1 MTIDVLRDIAV
12 RNGIKIPTT
21 EDEQA
26 YLTLL
31 QSADATVASVE
42 QLPEYVDPRLKPVPV
57 RGGERKYWKAQ
68 DNSLNGWSHRT
79 ELVAGKATS
88 SILQGRTV
96 AIKDNM
102 SVGGLPLTIGT
113 FPELTAKDRKYPI
126 STIDASIVSR
136 VLEAG
141 ATIKGTSTCENYSC
155 TPLSYTSASG
165 PVHNPWLYNHTCGGS
180 SSGNACLL
188 SLANAREAGMPGLDK
203 AGDTVEMALGG
214 DQGGSIRLPASFT
227 GIYGLKPTFGL
238 VPYTGI
244 ASLHAMIDH
253 CGPMARKLEDIA
265 KLLTATAGYDGL
277 DPRMTPESPLR
288 VNVKDYDAELSELR
302 SSSSRK
308 LGTDMKIGILSEGF
322 SCPGMST
329 AVASSVKRAA
339 LEHFAKA
346 GSKVQEVSVPL
357 HLLAPAI
364 WTAATR
370 GDMARLAVKAG
381 PPDLLSHPMPHFAP
395 RWPPDQEMYDLLNCT
410 NPAVVN
416 LLFWATFTQE
426 KYPASTTAKAHRHI
440 WELRAAYD
448 KALEEFDVLITPTAT
463 MVANQHADLRTER
476 DGGTGVMDKI
486 KLAVGAMSNTCPF
499 NATGH
504 PAMSVPCG
512 WAEAVDEPGKY
523 LPVGMQIIGK
533 RWDDMSVIKAA
544 AVFESGGGG
553 LGPYPG
559 NA

>member
-1 MTIDVLRDIAV
+1 MTIEVLRDIAE

-21 EDEQA
+21 QDEQA

-42 QLPEYVDPRLKPVPV
+42 QLPDYVDPRLKPVPV
-57 RGGERKYWKAQ
+57 QGGERKYWNAQ
-68 DNSLNGWSHRT
+68 ENALNGWSHRT
-79 ELVAGKATS
+79 ELVAEKATS
-88 SILQGRTV
+88 SILQGRAI

-188 SLANAREAGMPGLDK
+188 SLANAREVGMPGLDK
-203 AGDTVEMALGG
+203 AGDTVEMAVGG

-227 GIYGLKPTFGL
+227 GVYGFKPTFGL

-265 KLLTATAGYDGL
+265 KLLTAIAGYDGV

-288 VNVKDYDAELSELR
+288 ANVKDYDAELSEFR
-302 SSSSRK
+302 SSSSGK
-308 LGTDMKIGILSEGF
+308 LGAGMKIGILSEGF
-322 SCPGMST
+322 ACPGMSA
-329 AVASSVKRAA
+329 AVASTVKKAA

-346 GSKVQEVSVPL
+346 GTEVQEVSEPM

-395 RWPPDQEMYDLLNCT
+395 RWPPDQEMYDLLNRT

-416 LLFWATFTQE
+416 LLFWGTFTQE
-426 KYPASTTAKAHRHI
+426 KYPASTAAKAHRHI

-448 KALEEFDVLITPTAT
+448 KALEEFDVLLTPTAT
-463 MVANQHADLRTER
+463 MVANEHADLRPESE
-476 DGGTGVMDKI
+476 GGTGVMDKI

-504 PAMSVPCG
+504 PALSVPCG

-533 RWDDMSVIKAA
+533 RWDDMTVIKAA

-553 LGPYPG
+553 LGHYPG

>member
-1 MTIDVLRDIAV
+1 MTIEVLRDIAE

-21 EDEQA
+21 QDEQA

-42 QLPEYVDPRLKPVPV
+42 QLPDYVDPRLKPVPV
-57 RGGERKYWKAQ
+57 QGGERKYWNAQ
-68 DNSLNGWSHRT
+68 ENSLNGWSHRT
-79 ELVAGKATS
+79 ELVAEKATS
-88 SILQGRTV
+88 SILQGRAI

-203 AGDTVEMALGG
+203 AGDTVEMAVGG

-227 GIYGLKPTFGL
+227 GVYGFKPTFGL

-253 CGPMARKLEDIA
+253 CGPMAKKLEDIA
-265 KLLTATAGYDGL
+265 KLLTAIAGYDGV

-288 VNVKDYDAELSELR
+288 ANVKDYDAELSEFR
-302 SSSSRK
+302 SSSSGK
-308 LGTDMKIGILSEGF
+308 LGAGMKIGILSEGF
-322 SCPGMST
+322 ACPGMSA
-329 AVASSVKRAA
+329 AVASTVKKAA

-346 GSKVQEVSVPL
+346 GTEVQEVSEPM

-395 RWPPDQEMYDLLNCT
+395 RWPPDQEMYDLLNRT

-416 LLFWATFTQE
+416 LLFWGTFTQE
-426 KYPASTTAKAHRHI
+426 KYPASTAAKAHRHI

-463 MVANQHADLRTER
+463 MVANEHADLRPESE
-476 DGGTGVMDKI
+476 GGTGVMDKI
-486 KLAVGAMSNTCPF
+486 KLAMGAMSNTCPF

-504 PAMSVPCG
+504 PALSVPCG
-512 WAEAVDEPGKY
+512 WAEAVDESGKY

-533 RWDDMSVIKAA
+533 RWDDMTVIKAA

-553 LGPYPG
+553 LGHYPG